1 MVQGTKFSLHHW
13 KKNKE
18 KNALFSHITNYKLY
32 SAIFFS
38 SEPICQRTDIFARWQ
53 WGGRRGGSQHYR
65 LFLLIQL
72 DYLHW
77 VTASKH
83 DVHLSWKLHF
93 SSSRLWFT
101 LRCDYYKTDTDLLG
115 LMPLLC
121 SMEKLLNGMTSLTA
135 FLFSVRDLTNATG
148 SCPKHTAKQTL
159 VTPHTHKE
167 LAPEHAK
174 ARGPIFSSTLI
185 CLGGLTL
192 KLCFLWHFSISILR

>member
-1 MVQGTKFSLHHW
+1 MPYSHTSL
-13 KKNKE
+13 
-18 KNALFSHITNYKLY
+18 IINY
-32 SAIFFS
+32 IQPFFL
-38 SEPICQRTDIFARWQ
+38 SEPICQWMDIFERWQ
-53 WGGRRGGSQHYR
+53 WGGWRGGSPTLQTVF
-65 LFLLIQL
+65 FLLIQL

-77 VTASKH
+77 VTANNH

-93 SSSRLWFT
+93 SSGRLWFT

-148 SCPKHTAKQTL
+148 VCPKHTAKQTL

-167 LAPEHAK
+167 LAQEHAK
-174 ARGPIFSSTLI
+174 ARVPICSSTLL
-185 CLGGLTL
+185 CLHGLTL
-192 KLCFLWHFSISILR
+192 KLCFLWHCSIPILR